1 MKVTIKNI
9 NKEIYVFEVNGDLTV
24 AELKNLISEKH
35 NQTPS
40 WQTLIYSG
48 KILEDKR
55 TLESYNIAD
64 SGFIVMMIKKPR
76 EAPATTTPA
85 ATTTTTA
92 PTTTTTAE
100 PTPSTN
106 TTSTPTPTTIP
117 TPTNN
122 TPATPNPTPTT
133 SSTPGSTST
142 TSPQQSS
149 DFATGTELEAT
160 IKNITDMGFA
170 RDQVLRALR
179 LTFNNA
185 ERAIEYLVSGNI
197 PAANDPEDEDE
208 MEGGGGGSSG
218 DNPFEALRN
227 HPHFNLL
234 REAISKNP
242 SIIPGILQQLAQTN
256 PALVRQIQENP
267 NEFIRLFQDDA
278 GGNPGQF
285 TLQVTQEESEA
296 IQRLQTLT
304 GMDKSTVIEA
314 YFACD
319 KNEELTASYLFET
332 ADDE

>member
-55 TLESYNIAD
+55 TLESYNITD

-76 EAPATTTPA
+76 ESAPNTTPA
-85 ATTTTTA
+85 APAA
-92 PTTTTTAE
+92 PATTTAE
-100 PTPSTN
+100 PTQSTTN
-106 TTSTPTPTTIP
+106 NTSTTTPTTVP

-149 DFATGTELEAT
+149 DFATGSELEAT
-160 IKNITDMGFA
+160 IKNIIDMGFE

-185 ERAIEYLVSGNI
+185 ERAIEYLVSGTV
-197 PAANDPEDEDE
+197 PAANDPEDEDD
-208 MEGGGGGSSG
+208 MEGGGGSG

-278 GGNPGQF
+278 GGNPGGNPGQF

-296 IQRLQTLT
+296 IQRLQALT